1 MAANSKTKLPFQ
13 GQVQV
18 YTGNGKGKTTAALG
32 LALRAAG
39 SGFRT
44 YIGQF
49 CKGQH
54 YGELESIK
62 RLAPLV
68 TIEQFGRKSF
78 MHIKEP
84 PDPADVRM
92 ARRGLARCR
101 EALAS
106 RRYDIVVADEI
117 LIALFFHLLS
127 EAEVLALIDDRPAAV
142 ELVLTGRYA
151 PAAVIRKAGL
161 VTEMKERKHYYAKGV
176 EARAG
181 IEK

>member
-1 MAANSKTKLPFQ
+1 MSQPKPAAPPFI

-32 LALRAAG
+32 LVLRAAG
-39 SGFRT
+39 SGFRS

-49 CKGQH
+49 CKGQK
-54 YGELESIK
+54 YGELESVK

-68 TIEQFGRKSF
+68 TIEQFGRKTF
-78 MHIKEP
+78 MHIKDP
-84 PDPADVRM
+84 ADPADVRM
-92 ARRGLARCR
+92 ARRGLAR
-101 EALAS
+101 S
-106 RRYDIVVADEI
+106 RAAMLSGRYDIIVLDEV
-117 LIALFFHLLS
+117 LIALFFHLLK
-127 EAEVLALIDDRPAAV
+127 EEEVLAFMAERPDAV

-151 PAAVIRKAGL
+151 PAAIVRRAGL

-176 EARAG
+176 EARVG